1 MFDYWLGL
9 DSSYMY
15 NLKVMAYSFLLDN
28 QKSQKDA
35 RYYSFPSMLIMY
47 ILLIL
52 SMTMK
57 SQGPVEHG
65 LQVWMYLI
73 SGR

>member
-1 MFDYWLGL
+1 
-9 DSSYMY
+9 
-15 NLKVMAYSFLLDN
+15 MAYSFLLDN

-35 RYYSFPSMLIMY
+35 RYYSFPSMLI

-52 SMTMK
+52 RMTMK

-65 LQVWMYLI
+65 LQVRM
-73 SGR
+73 S

>member
-1 MFDYWLGL
+1 
-9 DSSYMY
+9 MY
-15 NLKVMAYSFLLDN
+15 NLKSMAYSFLLDN

-35 RYYSFPSMLIMY
+35 RYYSFPSMLI
-47 ILLIL
+47 ILFIL